1 MKSRHRS
8 FVSLG
13 LAVAMAAVLILSACG
28 KDNDASNA
36 QDGDKAAALVNAT
49 GMPIVKE
56 PITLNFFAGR
66 HPDSNPDWNDVF
78 IFNEYEKMTNID
90 IKWQMVPTDILD
102 EKRNLVLASGDYP
115 DAFHTAKIPPADL
128 LRYGQEGV
136 FIPLND
142 LIDKYAPNLK
152 KLFEEHPYIKKGITM
167 PDGKIY
173 AFPTLY
179 SPDFDSVL
187 AHKAWIKKEWLD
199 ALGASIPD
207 TTEQFYQLLKAMKS
221 NNLNGDGQVIPF
233 GAQKISDVIWYFR
246 GSWGLG
252 TAGELHP
259 YVDLDP
265 QTNQLRFMPTDPRYK
280 EMLEYIHRLYSEGL
294 IDPNIFT
301 LNLSEFTA
309 QGKKGQFG
317 AVVTILPQVSMDQ
330 KEYEILPPMK
340 GPHGDQ
346 LHTMVRSP
354 LNQIG
359 SFAITNKN
367 KYPEATVR
375 WIDYFYGDEG
385 IKLFFMGVEGVTY
398 KKEADGSY
406 AYTDELNE
414 KKTSYFLTWPG
425 GGYPSMVK
433 QEFFKGAESLPISV
447 ESVKKIKPY
456 FIKEAWPLFTYTE
469 EENQQMRS
477 VAPDI
482 ETYVNEMQAK
492 FITGKTPF
500 TEWDNYVQT
509 IKNMGLDKYMQVYKA
524 AYERYKK
531 G

>member
-1 MKSRHRS
+1 MKRKLQTFTRI
-8 FVSLG
+8 G
-13 LAVAMAAVLILSACG
+13 LVTAMAAVLLLPGCG
-28 KDNDASNA
+28 KEEAADNGNNKT
-36 QDGDKAAALVNAT
+36 GEILNET

-66 HPDSNPDWNDVF
+66 HPDSNPDWNDVL
-78 IFNEYEKMTNID
+78 IFNEYEKMTNMD
-90 IKWQMVPTDILD
+90 IQWTMVPTDILD

-115 DAFHTAKIPPADL
+115 DAFHTARIPTSDL
-128 LRYGQEGV
+128 LKYGKEGV

-152 KLFEEHPYIKKGITM
+152 KLFEQYPYIKKGITM
-167 PDGKIY
+167 PDGNIY
-173 AFPTLY
+173 GFPTLY

-187 AHKAWIKKEWLD
+187 AHKTWIRQDWLNE
-199 ALGASIPD
+199 LGLSMPD
-207 TTEQFYQLLKAMKS
+207 TTEQFYQMLKAMKEKIK
-221 NNLNGDGQVIPF
+221 NDGGPVIPF
-233 GAQKISDVIWYFR
+233 GAAKMTDVLWYFR

-265 QTNQLRFMPTDPRYK
+265 QTNEPRFMPTDPRYK
-280 EMLEYIHRLYSEGL
+280 EMLEYLHKLYSEGL

-301 LNLSEFTA
+301 MNSGEFVA
-309 QGKKGQFG
+309 QGKKGQYG
-317 AVVTILPQVSMDQ
+317 VVVTILPQVSFDIQ
-330 KEYEILPPMK
+330 EYEILKPMK
-340 GPHGDQ
+340 GPYGDQ

-359 SFAITNKN
+359 SFVITSKN

-385 IKLFFMGVEGVTY
+385 IKLFFMGIEGVTY
-398 KKEADGSY
+398 KKEADGTY
-406 AYTDELNE
+406 VYTDELNE

-433 QEFFKGAESLPISV
+433 QEYFKGAESLPISI

-456 FIKEAWPLFTYTE
+456 FIKEAWPLFTYTD
-469 EENQQMRS
+469 EENQIMRS
-477 VAPDI
+477 VQTDI
-482 ETYVNEMQAK
+482 ETYVNEMLAK
-492 FITGKTPF
+492 FVTGKTPF

-509 IKNMGLDKYMQVYKA
+509 LKNMGLDKYMQVYKS
-524 AYERYKK
+524 AYQRYKNS
-531 G
+531 